1 MCLHILFI
9 KPDSKQK
16 KHYWILLQLDMKQNL
31 VSTKFNSQIKLTL
44 SLLLLHLHGIELAL
58 QPVNIFLQLPYLHLL
73 SICFTL
79 WKASSWW
86 VKASIGA
93 PQATEGATPIYVAVE
108 FGLFGEEHLNH
119 SSHRQPF
126 ILSCMKWGL
135 RCEFP
140 AIKQPTQALPFL
152 LWHIWMCLQHN

>member
-1 MCLHILFI
+1 MCVCTLFI

-73 SICFTL
+73 SIHFTL

-140 AIKQPTQALPFL
+140 AIKHVTSLALL
-152 LWHIWMCLQHN
+152 SISK

>member
-1 MCLHILFI
+1 MCVCTLFI

-73 SICFTL
+73 SIHFTL

-86 VKASIGA
+86 VEASIRA
-93 PQATEGATPIYVAVE
+93 PQAIEGATPIYVAVE
-108 FGLFGEEHLNH
+108 FGLLREEHLNY

-126 ILSCMKWGL
+126 MFLNSVSLQKVSNLGL
-135 RCEFP
+135 LFGTSRS
-140 AIKQPTQALPFL
+140 A
-152 LWHIWMCLQHN
+152 

>member
-1 MCLHILFI
+1 MCVSVHCL
-9 KPDSKQK
+9 S
-16 KHYWILLQLDMKQNL
+16 NL
-31 VSTKFNSQIKLTL
+31 TQSRKSNIEYLSSLIWRKTLSTKFNSQIKLTL